1 MLKKGLIAAALSVA
15 LVLTACQNPPVNNIV
30 DMPLDAPPGVTLDQV
45 RQAIMFAGNKRGW
58 QMRQEVPGKIIATH
72 QRSGHM
78 AVVDILYTTTTLSIL
93 YYESASLQFDA
104 KNNTV
109 HPTYNR
115 WVDFLAQDIQANAAA
130 LASDSGTGMVPVT
143 PPAPAPAPAPAG
155 VAPDATEAQPS
166 DPVAVPDASTPVP
179 ATESPPSA
187 APTQL

>member
-15 LVLTACQNPPVNNIV
+15 LVLAACQNPPVNNIV

-58 QMRQEVPGKIIATH
+58 QMRQEVPGKIMASH

-104 KNNTV
+104 KDNTV

-115 WVDFLAQDIQANAAA
+115 WVDFLVKDIQANAAA
-130 LASDSGTGMVPVT
+130 LASDSGTGSDTSMVPVT
-143 PPAPAPAPAPAG
+143 PSAPTG

-166 DPVAVPDASTPVP
+166 DPVTAPDASAPVP
-179 ATESPPSA
+179 AAESPPPA